1 MWRSRPRRTPERRG
15 LRADRFRMKICFL
28 MYQGNMYSGGQGVYL
43 YYLTREL
50 ARMGHDVHVI
60 AGPPYPTL
68 DESVTAHNIRDYSYW
83 TYHHMKQDFIF
94 NRPPASYFHPWN
106 FYEFASTRVNLSSLL
121 ANFSIRAYFK
131 LRELSKEHRFDVVH
145 DNQTLSYGVWAV
157 HKSGFPLVATIHH
170 PLKYDLRNA
179 LRQSR
184 STYEKARRILWSPWM
199 MQEWAAKAVDRVI
212 VVSETSRVDV
222 EEAFQLPP
230 ERVRTVYNGIDT
242 ETFRP
247 LPGVERQPNKLLY
260 VGNSEDR
267 NKGARFFIEA
277 LNLLKDE
284 LDFHVTFVDNEKWL
298 LKLVP
303 PLVDAYGL
311 NSRIEFTG
319 RVPTADLVRHYNE
332 AKLLVTSSVH
342 EGFGLPLAEAMACG
356 TPTVATE
363 IGAYKEIVE
372 HGVSG
377 WLVPPSNPQ
386 ALADAIRMMWNDASL
401 RQRLSAGG
409 RERIQRKFNW
419 RKAAEETLAVYEEI
433 VPPRRRTFTAARA
446 TEPGA

>member
-1 MWRSRPRRTPERRG
+1 
-15 LRADRFRMKICFL
+15 MKICFL

-121 ANFSIRAYFK
+121 ANFSTRAYFK

-184 STYEKARRILWSPWM
+184 SVYEKARRILWSPWM

-212 VVSETSRVDV
+212 VVSETSRADV

-284 LDFHVTFVDNEKWL
+284 LDFQVTFVDNDKWL

-377 WLVPPSNPQ
+377 WLVPPSNPR
-386 ALADAIRMMWNDASL
+386 ALADAIRMMWNDATL

-409 RERIQRKFNW
+409 RERIQQKFNW

-446 TEPGA
+446 VGPNA